1 MKRAHVMIVDDEV
14 SIREVL
20 TDFLLAWG
28 CVVTTA
34 ESGVAALELLATVRP
49 DLVLLD
55 VSMPGLDGLGTL
67 RQIVVRDPSLPV
79 VMVTGVGDRETAATA
94 LTIGARDYVLKPLR
108 PEYLEEV
115 LSIQLQEA
123 TPLDDVLELG
133 AADAILTVDLTTYGP
148 LGGEQPPIGDGGAA

>member
-1 MKRAHVMIVDDEV
+1 MKRAHVMVVDDEA
-14 SIREVL
+14 SIRDVL

-34 ESGVAALELLATVRP
+34 ESGVAALQLLATVRP

-67 RQIVVRDPSLPV
+67 RQIVMRHPALPV
-79 VMVTGVGDRETAATA
+79 VMVTGVGDRETTATA
-94 LTIGARDYVLKPLR
+94 LTIGARDYVLKPLQ

-115 LSIQLQEA
+115 LSIQLMDA
-123 TPLDDVLELG
+123 PRLDDVLELG
-133 AADAILTVDLTTYGP
+133 AADAILTVDLTAYGT
-148 LGGEQPPIGDGGAA
+148 PPSLTSAE

>member
-1 MKRAHVMIVDDEV
+1 MKRAHVMVVDDEA

-20 TDFLLAWG
+20 TELLLAWG

-34 ESGVAALELLATVRP
+34 ESGVAALQLLATVRP

-67 RQIVVRDPSLPV
+67 RQIVMRHPALPV
-79 VMVTGVGDRETAATA
+79 VMVTGVGDRETTATA
-94 LTIGARDYVLKPLR
+94 LTIGARDYVLKPLQ

-115 LSIQLQEA
+115 LSIQLMDA
-123 TPLDDVLELG
+123 PRLDDVLELG
-133 AADAILTVDLTTYGP
+133 AADAILTVDLTAYGT
-148 LGGEQPPIGDGGAA
+148 PPSLTSAE